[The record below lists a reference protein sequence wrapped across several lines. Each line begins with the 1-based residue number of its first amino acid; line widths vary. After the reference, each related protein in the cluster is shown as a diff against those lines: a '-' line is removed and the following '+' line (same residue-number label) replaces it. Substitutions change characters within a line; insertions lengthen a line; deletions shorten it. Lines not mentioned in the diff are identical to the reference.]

1 MTGYTEFIQFAERV
15 NAEHMGEKMKFTK
28 LFVCLLLLSTTTAGA
43 ATSELLKQLR
53 SDYAALVEAEHDF
66 HARRERGVLQGA
78 EVVDYAA
85 YVARLHRQVAED
97 CVALAASGIPAPPD
111 ISCPVAPAVLI
122 APVPTDLSKEQTGA
136 EKTADLDAELF
147 NDMSEFDE
155 MLLREQER
163 IKAATPHADG
173 GAGGGGQGGDGAG
186 GEAGSESGTGDAVGK
201 GDEQMADGS
210 GGSPTYGAG
219 AGPGSSQRQGNNG
232 APPGTPDGNDDDVVA
247 RQLREAAEKETD
259 PVLKKKLWEEYR
271 KYKEG
276 IY

>member
-1 MTGYTEFIQFAERV
+1 MHEYMDEAMRSG
-15 NAEHMGEKMKFTK
+15 KF
-28 LFVCLLLLSTTTAGA
+28 LVCLLLLPVATVCA
-43 ATSELLKQLR
+43 ATGQLLEQLR
-53 SDYAALVEAEHDF
+53 SDHAALVSAEHDF
-66 HARRERGVLQGA
+66 HSRRERGVLNGT

-97 CVALAASGIPAPPD
+97 CVALADSGIPAPPD
-111 ISCPVAPAVLI
+111 IPCPTTTSVLL
-122 APVPTDLSKEQTGA
+122 APVPVDQAGERTSA

-147 NDMSEFDE
+147 NGMGEFDE

-163 IKAATPHADG
+163 IKAATPHA
-173 GAGGGGQGGDGAG
+173 AGGGQGG
-186 GEAGSESGTGDAVGK
+186 SGTGGGSGSDSSEGSEGSGGD
-201 GDEQMADGS
+201 GDEEAVEGN

-276 IY
+276 TY

>member
-1 MTGYTEFIQFAERV
+1 MRSG
-15 NAEHMGEKMKFTK
+15 KF
-28 LFVCLLLLSTTTAGA
+28 LVCLLLLPVATVCA
-43 ATSELLKQLR
+43 ATGQLLEQLR
-53 SDYAALVEAEHDF
+53 SDHAALVSAEHDF
-66 HARRERGVLQGA
+66 HSRRERGVLKGT

-97 CVALAASGIPAPPD
+97 CVALADNGIPAPPD
-111 ISCPVAPAVLI
+111 ISCPTATPVLL
-122 APVPTDLSKEQTGA
+122 APVPVDQSGERTSA
-136 EKTADLDAELF
+136 EKTADLEAELF
-147 NDMSEFDE
+147 NGMGEFDE

-163 IKAATPHADG
+163 IKAASPHAGGGDG
-173 GAGGGGQGGDGAG
+173 GGGGSGGQGGSGTG
-186 GEAGSESGTGDAVGK
+186 GEPGSAGSEGSGGN
-201 GDEQMADGS
+201 GDEEVLEGS

-276 IY
+276 TF

>member
-1 MTGYTEFIQFAERV
+1 MRSG
-15 NAEHMGEKMKFTK
+15 KF
-28 LFVCLLLLSTTTAGA
+28 LVWLLLLPVATVCA
-43 ATSELLKQLR
+43 ATGQLLEQLR
-53 SDYAALVEAEHDF
+53 SDHAALVSAEHDF
-66 HARRERGVLQGA
+66 HARRERGVLNGT

-97 CVALAASGIPAPPD
+97 CVALADNGIPAPPD
-111 ISCPVAPAVLI
+111 ISCPTATSVLI
-122 APVPTDLSKEQTGA
+122 VPVPVDQSGERTSA

-147 NDMSEFDE
+147 NGMGEFDE

-163 IKAATPHADG
+163 IKAATPHA
-173 GAGGGGQGGDGAG
+173 AGGGGGDGQGSGGAGEESGSDGSEGSGGDG
-186 GEAGSESGTGDAVGK
+186 DAEMV
-201 GDEQMADGS
+201 DGS

-219 AGPGSSQRQGNNG
+219 AGPGSSQRQGDNG

-276 IY
+276 AF

>member
-1 MTGYTEFIQFAERV
+1 MREYMDEVMRPG
-15 NAEHMGEKMKFTK
+15 KF
-28 LFVCLLLLSTTTAGA
+28 LVCLLLLSA
-43 ATSELLKQLR
+43 ATACGATGQLLEQLR
-53 SDYAALVEAEHDF
+53 SDHAALVSAEHDF
-66 HARRERGVLQGA
+66 HSRRERGVLNGT

-97 CVALAASGIPAPPD
+97 CVALADNGIPAPPD
-111 ISCPVAPAVLI
+111 ISCPTATSVLLAPA
-122 APVPTDLSKEQTGA
+122 PVDQAGERTSA
-136 EKTADLDAELF
+136 EKTADLEAELF
-147 NDMSEFDE
+147 NGMGEFDE

-163 IKAATPHADG
+163 IKAASPHAAG
-173 GAGGGGQGGDGAG
+173 GGGGQGSGGTGGGSGSGSGSGSSEGSEGSGGDGDE
-186 GEAGSESGTGDAVGK
+186 EAVE
-201 GDEQMADGS
+201 GS

-259 PVLKKKLWEEYR
+259 PVLKQKLWEEYR

-276 IY
+276 TF